1 LLETLKS
8 ELSDC
13 TATTSNVGK
22 RSSLRM
28 ELKLSREVNMTS
40 AVITSRVLVLSI
52 LRRIQYVKP
61 VCGSFLVLSQHDA
74 PDPRLIRTTWV

>member
-1 LLETLKS
+1 
-8 ELSDC
+8 
-13 TATTSNVGK
+13 
-22 RSSLRM
+22 
-28 ELKLSREVNMTS
+28 
-40 AVITSRVLVLSI
+40 VLVLSI